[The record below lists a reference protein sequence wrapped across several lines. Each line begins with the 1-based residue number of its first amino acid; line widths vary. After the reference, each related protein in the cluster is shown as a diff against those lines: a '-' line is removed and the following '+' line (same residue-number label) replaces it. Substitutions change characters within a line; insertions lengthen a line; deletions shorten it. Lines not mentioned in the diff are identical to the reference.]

1 MTTHYNF
8 FKSCLRTAEEKYNEV
23 LHTPRARAS
32 QLQEEVFEILRQIE
46 SALRDNELTPVEAS
60 ELRNA
65 FIRLDFVNISQARA
79 AMKESEKM
87 TQK

>member
-1 MTTHYNF
+1 MTQLYNF
-8 FKSCLRTAEEKYNEV
+8 FKSCLRTAEEKYNEA
-23 LHTPRARAS
+23 LYTPRVRTS

-46 SALRDNELTPVEAS
+46 SSLKDKELTPAEAS

-65 FIRLDFVNISQARA
+65 FIRLDFANISQARA

-87 TQK
+87 KQK